1 MAPAEIRKPLTAT
14 QISQAETPNLK
25 KVYEYDITTEA
36 GKTYKFSAQ

>member
-1 MAPAEIRKPLTAT
+1 LIAT